1 MRTVNKFIFTGLFFV
16 LAVCAFAQAQDSI
29 VHADTT
35 VITAQ
40 DVTVV
45 PPDSLKAA
53 DSLQVMTDT
62 VPPKKTKVYLIHSN
76 TLSFDK
82 AVKPDAQILNGDVCF
97 RHDSSYMYCDSAY
110 FFEQTNSLE
119 AFSNVRMEQ
128 GDTLFVYGDYLFYDG
143 NTQVAYLRENVRM
156 ENGQVTLF
164 TDSLNYERIPNIGYY
179 FEGGLI
185 VDSLNQLSSFYGQYS
200 PETKLAVFNDSV
212 QVENPDFTLYSDTLH
227 YDTESKVATILGPSV
242 IVSDSGTI
250 HTSRGWYDTVN
261 NTSLL
266 LDQSQVESGEKIL
279 IGDSIFYNR
288 DTGMG
293 EVYGN
298 MSLIDTAQHVTL
310 QGEYGY
316 YNEQTGYAFAT
327 DSARFLEYSQGD
339 TLFLHAD
346 TLQMVT
352 VDSVYR
358 EIKAYY
364 GVRFYR
370 IDMQGVCD
378 SMQFN
383 TRDSVLYMYTEPVL
397 WNEQYQLYGDT
408 IAIYMNDSTIE
419 YAHVIQFAFAAQ
431 HGDSSYYNQLKGND
445 LKAYFEGQAVHQIDV
460 AGNAESIFYP
470 LEKDGAKVGM
480 NETKSGFLTIWVK
493 DNKLDK
499 LKIWPSPVGSMTPIP
514 DLKPDQKM
522 LKDFYWFDYL
532 RPKNR
537 DDIYEVVKRKA
548 TESPKR
554 SNKFVH

>member
-16 LAVCAFAQAQDSI
+16 LAVCAFAQAQVSI

-261 NTSLL
+261 NASLL

-370 IDMQGVCD
+370 TDMQGVCD

-431 HGDSSYYNQLKGND
+431 HVDSSYYNQLKGND

>member
-431 HGDSSYYNQLKGND
+431 HVDSSYYNQLRGND

>member
-62 VPPKKTKVYLIHSN
+62 VPPKKTKVYLIHTN

-261 NTSLL
+261 NASLL

-431 HGDSSYYNQLKGND
+431 HVDSSYYNQLKGND